1 MKHNYFS
8 KLLIFTCLFLGFT
21 FSFAKTL
28 EQEAFSSVKNSNDEK
43 AVSGVFVKMNCDIN
57 DAGLSSDKACGLNEC
72 NKIHSLENGCFH
84 FNDFNGNSS
93 KIKCSLIF

>member
-28 EQEAFSSVKNSNDEK
+28 EQESFKPAKNSNDMK
-43 AVSGVFVKMNCDIN
+43 AESEVFDKKNNNIN
-57 DAGLSSDKACGLNEC
+57 GSELSSDKTYELDSCTEILSSMN
-72 NKIHSLENGCFH
+72 NSFH
-84 FNDFNGNSS
+84 FNDFISISS
-93 KIKCSLIF
+93 KIKCN